1 MIRFLIA
8 SSFLV
13 FLATFGVSQSGMLAY
28 RKAQIQAV
36 LAMDQPV
43 IRIPTQDEQLI
54 TAQNVFLQDT
64 RVSQYFFD
72 EEGKPMLNEVFSVY
86 KAIPS
91 DLPVEIRRDSGD
103 YFKVELYNYALNFSA
118 IGIVEIRKQ
127 TLVNVNIFH
136 GIQPDLPES
145 LARLAVEIAVND
157 SLVIQ
162 HFGSRPNP
170 FGARMQATKTALNRT
185 KCQRSKHLC
194 VAPTFVKED
203 KALWAIVD
211 LHDLKVVGV
220 KWTSVGVTGMPV
232 TERSLQNEEIMS
244 CFCDVENKV
253 DRDGWQF
260 SYTLS
265 RSDGLVV
272 SDVKFKGVDLY
283 KSVKTVDWHVSY
295 SGTEGF
301 GYSDAIGCPEF
312 SMSAVVAVE
321 PPHFMPIEF
330 AGEVIGFAL
339 IQKYFSEGWP
349 TPCSYNYQQQF
360 EFYLDG
366 SFRPVIGSLGRGCGI
381 DATYRPITRI
391 AFAGDALDFYT
402 LDAGEWQN
410 RKNEFWMLEG
420 QNVNTENQLAQIKTN
435 GNSFLVME
443 SNRGQFNDGGRGD
456 NAYIYVTKHHND
468 IDEGDTDMPSL
479 GTCCNID
486 HRQGPEMF
494 INDENIASASFV
506 LWYVPQIKNDNRKG
520 YEYCWA
526 ESVLVD
532 GKYEAI
538 VYPCLSGPKFL
549 LTRE

>member
-1 MIRFLIA
+1 MTTYTL
-8 SSFLV
+8 
-13 FLATFGVSQSGMLAY
+13 SQSGMLAY
-28 RKAQIQAV
+28 RKAQIKAV
-36 LAMDQPV
+36 LTLDEPV
-43 IRIPTQDEQLI
+43 IRIPSQDEQLHV
-54 TAQNVFLQDT
+54 AQDVFLKDD
-64 RVSQYFFD
+64 RVNQYFFD
-72 EEGKPMLNEVFSVY
+72 EEKNPTLSEIFSIY

-91 DLPVEIRRDSGD
+91 DLPTGLDRDTGIF
-103 YFKVELYNYALNFSA
+103 YKVELYNYALNISV
-118 IGIVEIRKQ
+118 IGIVDILSQR
-127 TLVNVNIFH
+127 LVNVNTFH

-145 LARLAVEIAVND
+145 LARLAVEIAIND

-162 HFGSRPNP
+162 HFGARPNP

-194 VAPTFVKED
+194 VAPTFVKDD

-220 KWTSVGVTGMPV
+220 KWTSVGITGMPI

-253 DRDGWQF
+253 ERDGWEF

-272 SDVKFKGVDLY
+272 KDIKFKGVSLFN
-283 KSVKTVDWHVSY
+283 SVKTVDWHVSY

-321 PPHFMPIEF
+321 PPYFLPIEEN
-330 AGEVIGFAL
+330 GHVTGFAL
-339 IQKYFSEGWP
+339 VQKYFSEGWP

-366 SFRPVIGSLGRGCGI
+366 SFRPVIGSLGRGCGV

-391 AFAGDALDFYT
+391 AFAGEDLDLYT
-402 LDAGEWQN
+402 LEAGNWQN
-410 RKNEFWMLEG
+410 RKKEFWMLEG
-420 QNVNTENQLAQIKTN
+420 QNINSEFHLAQIKTK
-435 GNSFLVME
+435 GNSFLVLE
-443 SNRGQFNDGGRGD
+443 SNRGQYNDGGRGD
-456 NAYIYVTKHHND
+456 NSYIYVTKHHKD

-494 INDENIASASFV
+494 VNDEDIASSSMV

-520 YEYCWA
+520 FEYCWA

-549 LTRE
+549 LTLE